1 MRLDTFRPYF
11 IYNGIDS
18 RSMGIWVTAMPP
30 VIRAEKRMET
40 VEVGGRSGSLHL
52 AENAYNSYMRTME
65 CAILDRQRIDEIAAW
80 LDGNGTI
87 IFSDELDKVYKIHIV
102 NTISIEQMMR
112 RFQSF
117 VVTMDTY
124 PFKYSVNAIDDEVEF
139 PPKATQSAG
148 NIGDDD
154 MVLMSSRLGL
164 SGGSLITRS
173 ISFDL
178 FNRGTIFSE
187 PIIELDIT
195 DEAEEMETPPL
206 ELLSL
211 AINPLPQ
218 PTTDYFFYLN
228 DRLYQFQN
236 LTKNIIINSEMGEV
250 YTVDGENANNLY
262 IADEFP
268 VLQTGVNQFTF
279 APTFQRVKVI
289 PNWRWL

>member
-52 AENAYNSYMRTME
+52 VENAYNSYMRTME

-80 LDGNGTI
+80 LDGSGTI

-124 PFKYSVNAIDDEVEF
+124 PFKYSVNAIDDEAEF
-139 PPKATQSAG
+139 LVASTG
-148 NIGDDD
+148 N
-154 MVLMSSRLGL
+154 
-164 SGGSLITRS
+164 SGIA
-173 ISFDL
+173 FDL
-178 FNRGTIFSE
+178 FNRGTVFSE

-195 DEAEEMETPPL
+195 DNAEETQTPPL

-211 AINPLPQ
+211 AANPLPQ

-228 DRLYQFQN
+228 GRLYQFQN
-236 LTKNIIINSEMGEV
+236 LTRNIIVNSEMGEV
-250 YTVDGENANNLY
+250 YTTDGENANNLY

-268 VLQTGVNQFTF
+268 ILQTGVNQFTF
-279 APTFQRVKVI
+279 APVFKRVKVI